1 MDIDL
6 LCEPGHAPPLS
17 GPRLFLSPEVP
28 GTRTLPGHLRTRV
41 ETQGLQVEKRIGLCL
56 FTVAL
61 WGEQVPNHYLLPY
74 GSQLEP
80 GKQVQ
85 HLSQRARETEHPCCA
100 SSGHFSKS
108 QGSEATLPRDKP
120 LRPTSSPDMEL
131 GKSSHPW
138 CLVCSQHPLH
148 DHQHHKRSAPSPGRV
163 PTPSH

>member
-1 MDIDL
+1 MDTDL

-17 GPRLFLSPEVP
+17 GPRLFLSPELP
-28 GTRTLPGHLRTRV
+28 GVRTLPGYLRTRV
-41 ETQGLQVEKRIGLCL
+41 ETQGLQVEKRTGLCL

-80 GKQVQ
+80 GEQ

-108 QGSEATLPRDKP
+108 LRDLRRPPPHPKGQAP
-120 LRPTSSPDMEL
+120 ETHLRP
-131 GKSSHPW
+131 
-138 CLVCSQHPLH
+138 
-148 DHQHHKRSAPSPGRV
+148 
-163 PTPSH
+163 